1 MNYFL
6 IRHGDKSRHFKDIE
20 RQQAISEEQ
29 KLISCD
35 ICCVEMENR
44 IKQREG
50 IFLTWHY
57 GGPNLTTSVFENI
70 RRVAE
75 KL

>member
-35 ICCVEMENR
+35 IYCVEMENR

-57 GGPNLTTSVFENI
+57 GTKSDYI
-70 RRVAE
+70 RLKTYGE
-75 KL
+75 